1 MLQMEFYLWLDPDV
15 SSKVIFSLTIDF
27 CTQDFK
33 YDEQNSLTVRKFSKD
48 LDYSLV
54 LKVHFM
60 T

>member
-15 SSKVIFSLTIDF
+15 SSKVTFSLTIDF